1 MTRRRLRNTRPKAFW
16 GAVVGGLVGAGANI
30 LGSYMSSNAQVD
42 AQKRAALR
50 QEANDMYSNANSN
63 YQNRVSQVNQL
74 VNSTANSLYSA
85 NQRQAGFQNQF
96 RAIAK
101 NGAKKRKSIKD
112 RVRITDGG
120 VALPLGNDTFLLRGS
135 SHSQINESGKTGIG
149 IKVGNNEIEAQD
161 GEPIQIKNGELR
173 IFSNSLELLNGETPA
188 EALLSGENPDM
199 VIQEQEILKDMING
213 RKSVRSLKRNGN
225 RPRADW
231 GAVLP
236 GIIQSF
242 GSIGGAL
249 ITSNAYSK
257 MKAPTAPMA
266 PKYITPILQTAQH
279 LDTRINVDPE
289 AQRTTNLVNT
299 ALRKADNNTL
309 SSAAALSNR
318 RSMISAYAD
327 EMNKLYGDKY
337 TKEIALG
344 NQDIQNWQTV
354 SAQNVDATN
363 KALMFNNERSTEYGK
378 ALQNYGDSMSQFDN
392 QVTMGK
398 ANAWSSAID
407 TIGKAAGD
415 YLNFK
420 MQADADDKALEAT
433 INSSTSPGAINKLA
447 DILSTKRIK
456 SLYNAAVASQNA
468 DDIKFW
474 GTKLNTRRR
483 FGGLGRYY
491 NVNINPTF

>member
-16 GAVVGGLVGAGANI
+16 GAVVGSLVGAGASI
-30 LGSYMSSNAQVD
+30 LGSYMSSNAQAD
-42 AQKRAALR
+42 AQKRAVLR
-50 QEANDMYSNANSN
+50 QEANDMYSNANSS

-112 RVRITDGG
+112 KVRITDGG
-120 VALPLGNDTFLLRGS
+120 VALPLWDDMYLMRGHL
-135 SHSQINESGKTGIG
+135 HSQVNESGKTGIG
-149 IKVGNNEIEAQD
+149 MKVGNDEIELED
-161 GEPIQIKNGELR
+161 GEVARIKPDRLEV
-173 IFSNSLELLNGETPA
+173 FSDKVKVDNEHTAA
-188 EALLSGENPDM
+188 EAVLAGKNPDNTIVKQEVSNM
-199 VIQEQEILKDMING
+199 VNG

-236 GIIQSF
+236 GIIQSL

-299 ALRKADNNTL
+299 TLRKADNNTL

-354 SAQNVDATN
+354 SAQNADATN
-363 KALMFNNERSTEYGK
+363 KALMFNNERSTEYSK
-378 ALQNYGDSMSQFDN
+378 ALQDYGDSMSQFDN

-407 TIGKAAGD
+407 TIGKAAAD
-415 YLNFK
+415 YGGYLH
-420 MQADADDKALEAT
+420 QQSLSDKAMLAQ
-433 INSSTSPGAINKLA
+433 IGSSTSPNAIKRIGNS
-447 DILSTKRIK
+447 LSTSMIK
-456 SLYNAAVASQNA
+456 DFYDEAIAKKDNENA
-468 DDIKFW
+468 KYW
-474 GTKLNTRRR
+474 GTILNTRRKL
-483 FGGLGRYY
+483 GGLGRYY

>member
-16 GAVVGGLVGAGANI
+16 GAVVGSLVGAGASI
-30 LGSYMSSNAQVD
+30 LGSYMSSNAQAD
-42 AQKRAALR
+42 AQNKAVLR

-112 RVRITDGG
+112 KVRITDGG
-120 VALPLGNDTFLLRGS
+120 IALPLWDDMYLMRGYL
-135 SHSQINESGKTGIG
+135 HSQVNESGKTGIG
-149 IKVGNNEIEAQD
+149 MKVGNDEIELED
-161 GEPIQIKNGELR
+161 GEVARIKPDRFEV
-173 IFSNSLELLNGETPA
+173 FSDNVKVDNEHTAA
-188 EALLSGENPDM
+188 EAVLAGKNPDNTIIKQEVSNM
-199 VIQEQEILKDMING
+199 VNG

-231 GAVLP
+231 GAILP
-236 GIIQSF
+236 GIIQSL
-242 GSIGGAL
+242 GSVGGAL

-257 MKAPTAPMA
+257 MKAPNAPMA

-279 LDTRINVDPE
+279 LDTRINVEPE

-299 ALRKADNNTL
+299 ALRKADNNIL
-309 SSAAALSNR
+309 SSATALSNR

-327 EMNKLYGDKY
+327 EMNKLYGDAY
-337 TKEIALG
+337 TKEIALR
-344 NQDIQNWQTV
+344 NQDIQNWQAV
-354 SAQNVDATN
+354 SAQNADTTNKVLALNSEISNNYN
-363 KALMFNNERSTEYGK
+363 KAL
-378 ALQNYGDSMSQFDN
+378 QDYGDSMSQFDN

-407 TIGKAAGD
+407 TIGKAAVD
-415 YLNFK
+415 YGSYLH
-420 MQADADDKALEAT
+420 QQSLSDKAMLAQ
-433 INSSTSPGAINKLA
+433 IGSSTSPNAIKRIGNS
-447 DILSTKRIK
+447 LSTGMIK
-456 SLYNAAVASQNA
+456 DFYNEAIAKKDNENA
-468 DDIKFW
+468 KYW
-474 GTKLNTRRR
+474 GTILNTRRKL
-483 FGGLGRYY
+483 GGLGRYY
-491 NVNINPTF
+491 NVNINPIF